1 MAGCVNTIVHRRPL
15 GYQLHVTRRVSA
27 TPGARAR
34 ERAETRRVTNKNL
47 HCGRYRARI
56 SAGSLREI
64 VRACRRIY
72 CEIRNVTFRG
82 RRSVTIDAPTTR
94 RDASGNAAG

>member
-1 MAGCVNTIVHRRPL
+1 MA
-15 GYQLHVTRRVSA
+15 RVRDA
-27 TPGARAR
+27 DIM
-34 ERAETRRVTNKNL
+34 RVAHKNL
-47 HCGRYRARI
+47 HCGRYTAARL
-56 SAGSLREI
+56 SRLSLREI

-94 RDASGNAAG
+94 RDALGNASD